1 MVMEDSLFWA
11 DQLAKQVL
19 DRAKKEKQDGISS
32 GIPVI
37 RTAQTP
43 SGGKHIGNLNDV
55 LRAHFVYK
63 SLKDKGHKVR
73 FVHTHDDR
81 DPMKDVPGRLADLD
95 AKWHNTQEF
104 PELKKYLGVPL
115 IMVPDP
121 FGCCKSYGEHFSA
134 LWIKGLEM
142 IGVEA
147 ENISTNALYEA
158 GKFEPYVIKT
168 FENIQ
173 EASRILAKHQSTKEE
188 GYIPFVNTI
197 GVFLTRRCYEQIAI
211 DLCLE
216 NLPVRLIS
224 NGCGLVY
231 APKRKSCPSGDIV
244 ATPTLCE
251 GSNAYSRIKLYVSIS
266 HC

>member
-104 PELKKYLGVPL
+104 PELKNKPLFIAGLMLYWAEGDNGKAGSNVRLTNIDPRMIKVFINFALSLCKVPKENIRIGLLIYPDLNENICKNFWSKYTSVPVNQFHK
-115 IMVPDP
+115 IQV
-121 FGCCKSYGEHFSA
+121 
-134 LWIKGLEM
+134 IKGRHPTKRLEYG
-142 IGVEA
+142 ICIVRVGGGG
-147 ENISTNALYEA
+147 L
-158 GKFEPYVIKT
+158 
-168 FENIQ
+168 
-173 EASRILAKHQSTKEE
+173 KEK
-188 GYIPFVNTI
+188 IRTW
-197 GVFLTRRCYEQIAI
+197 I
-211 DLCLE
+211 DL
-216 NLPVRLIS
+216 
-224 NGCGLVY
+224 
-231 APKRKSCPSGDIV
+231 
-244 ATPTLCE
+244 
-251 GSNAYSRIKLYVSIS
+251 YSRELMRV
-266 HC
+266 